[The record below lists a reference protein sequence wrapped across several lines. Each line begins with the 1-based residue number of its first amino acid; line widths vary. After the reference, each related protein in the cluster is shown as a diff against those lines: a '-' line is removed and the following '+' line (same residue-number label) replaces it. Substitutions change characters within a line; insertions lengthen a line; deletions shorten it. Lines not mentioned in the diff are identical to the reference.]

1 MLRLLAIAVASLV
14 SFFLIFW
21 AITWL
26 TGSNDIARW
35 VVLVLIFI
43 VVPVLLLKL
52 WPAQSV
58 GSKCPEGKGL
68 YPECLFVVTV
78 SDSEIINKRPDGVI
92 ERVALKDLKQV
103 AIETNTSGPW
113 GADVWWLLTGA
124 SPHARCAYPGG
135 ATGEQSMLQ
144 WLQRL
149 PGFDDKAVITAM
161 GSTSNA
167 RFVCWRAAA

>member
-1 MLRLLAIAVASLV
+1 MP
-14 SFFLIFW
+14 
-21 AITWL
+21 
-26 TGSNDIARW
+26 G
-35 VVLVLIFI
+35 
-43 VVPVLLLKL
+43 
-52 WPAQSV
+52 
-58 GSKCPEGKGL
+58 GKGL

-78 SDSEIINKRPDGVI
+78 SDSEIINQHPDGVI
-92 ERVALKDLKQV
+92 ERVALKDLKEV
-103 AIETNTSGPW
+103 AIETNASGPW

-124 SPHARCAYPGG
+124 SPAARCAYPGG
-135 ATGEQSMLQ
+135 ATGEQGMLQ